1 MPAGQSPAQ
10 TGVLPA
16 QTGIF
21 GARTQVLLLSG
32 DQFHGLMHIREPG
45 IIGLLFFGE
54 QRRDTGK
61 QGRFVILDFFQFDHR
76 FLCSGKKIGGI
87 LLAVCQRVMGC
98 TGAECQHF
106 SAQTGRVISGSQAD
120 QVGFARISKLRA
132 DFHRGE

>member
-1 MPAGQSPAQ
+1 
-10 TGVLPA
+10 
-16 QTGIF
+16 
-21 GARTQVLLLSG
+21 
-32 DQFHGLMHIREPG
+32 MHIREPG
-45 IIGLLFFGE
+45 VIGLLFFGE

-61 QGRFVILDFFQFDHR
+61 QGRFVVLDFFQFDHR